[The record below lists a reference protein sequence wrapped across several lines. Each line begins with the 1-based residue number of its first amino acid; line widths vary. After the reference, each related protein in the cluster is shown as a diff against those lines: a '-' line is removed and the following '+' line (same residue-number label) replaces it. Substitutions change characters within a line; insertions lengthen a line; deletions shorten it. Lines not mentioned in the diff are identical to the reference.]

1 MLSSKLIFSNSLQQ
15 KLHMILFS
23 YDKFV
28 MYKWRVNLEEIKL
41 IDSHLLSEAQKIMK
55 VLNNPIRF
63 QMLNLLEQ
71 KEMNVTQLMG
81 LLELEQ
87 SAVSHQLALLRE
99 YQLVSTHRIGKA
111 NYYKLNDPH
120 ILDVIN
126 ETLEHADHVM
136 RGKKH
141 GE

>member
-1 MLSSKLIFSNSLQQ
+1 MFLKD
-15 KLHMILFS
+15 ILK
-23 YDKFV
+23 D
-28 MYKWRVNLEEIKL
+28 IKL
-41 IDSHLLSEAQKIMK
+41 IDANLLTEAQKIMK
-55 VLNNPIRF
+55 VLSNPTRI
-63 QMLNLLEQ
+63 QMLNVLEQ
-71 KEMNVTQLMG
+71 QELNVSDLVN
-81 LLELEQ
+81 LLDMEQ

-99 YQLVSTHRIGKA
+99 YQLVSTHRIGKS
-111 NYYKLNDPH
+111 NYYQLNDPH